1 MPHFGT
7 DFIAQIFHF
16 IPLWCQIPKS
26 AIGFFFN
33 SVKNHHHPF
42 YHQLQIVPNQTILS
56 CDCRGSSSID
66 KEFMDPKNDI
76 SGAKYS
82 WKKTQKDS

>member
-1 MPHFGT
+1 MLYIFFLE
-7 DFIAQIFHF
+7 FIAEVLHF
-16 IPLWCQIPKS
+16 CGARSSKVQLL
-26 AIGFFFN
+26 FFN
-33 SVKNHHHPF
+33 SVENPHHHPF
-42 YHQLQIVPNQTILS
+42 YHQLQIVPNQTLLS
-56 CDCRGSSSID
+56 GDCRGSLSID